1 MKRIISH
8 VKKHYF
14 FTQNDVLYLI
24 LDESYPAEAQKSPL
38 FKSKEKNKKF
48 FYFYMLPKTYIYYIL
63 LSNLEN
69 NHYILILRYKNVS
82 TRK

>member
-24 LDESYPAEAQKSPL
+24 LDESYPAEAQKIPL
-38 FKSKEKNKKF
+38 FKSKEKNKKIF
-48 FYFYMLPKTYIYYIL
+48 IFYLLPRHDIYYIL
-63 LSNLEN
+63 LSNLKN
-69 NHYILILRYKNVS
+69 NH
-82 TRK
+82 